1 MPTLVEHSEHCQHN
15 IDFLASFLLEH
26 SNDWAI
32 TVMFYTAVHA
42 MEAVLSL
49 ENVHCQNHQSRKSEL
64 EKRDID
70 GLKEKLRLYK
80 SLERKA
86 HDSRYTNY
94 KIFDWEVH
102 RAYKDLLREIIGW
115 FNTRK
120 YGYNMQIKSCD
131 QMDDKWLSKY
141 RSKDPEC
148 NKCH

>member
-1 MPTLVEHSEHCQHN
+1 
-15 IDFLASFLLEH
+15 
-26 SNDWAI
+26 
-32 TVMFYTAVHA
+32 

-70 GLKEKLRLYK
+70 GLKETLRLYK